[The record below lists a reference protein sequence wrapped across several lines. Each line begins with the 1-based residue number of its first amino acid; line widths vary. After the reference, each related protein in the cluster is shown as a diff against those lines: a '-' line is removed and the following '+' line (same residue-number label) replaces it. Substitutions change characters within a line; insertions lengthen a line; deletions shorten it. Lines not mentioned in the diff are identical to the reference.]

1 MKFPFDTTEN
11 IYLQTTAATTM
22 AAVVPVKCSPAE
34 NGSSRMQWVYMK
46 AIYNGKRH
54 RKIAESNFFII

>member
-1 MKFPFDTTEN
+1 
-11 IYLQTTAATTM
+11 
-22 AAVVPVKCSPAE
+22 
-34 NGSSRMQWVYMK
+34 MQWVYMK